1 MAELT
6 KDNGVLGALVVE
18 LESHRLPRLIE
29 LKKKVDD
36 GHTLDDADI
45 QFLEE
50 FQHTA
55 SASSVQRLI
64 EQHPEYEDLFSRV
77 VDLHSEIVATASKNE
92 KQA

>member
-1 MAELT
+1 MAKLT

-18 LESHRLPRLIE
+18 FESHRLPRLLK

-36 GHTLDDADI
+36 GHALDEADI

-50 FQHTA
+50 FQRTA

-64 EQHPEYEDLFSRV
+64 EQHPEYEDLFSRA
-77 VDLHSEIVATASKNE
+77 VDLYSEIVATALNNE
-92 KQA
+92 QGA